1 MRGKSDTCLEG
12 EEININI
19 FWNVPVDVC
28 GEEGLSEI
36 VGEREDREMIG
47 IHTETAGHTSDR
59 VKGEKWCTCLHGS
72 LRVKRQWNGLRREE
86 RYCPT
91 HLEELRSS
99 SRTWSHYGVE
109 KEEREIHILK
119 AKEDESSEEA
129 NQTCRDDMRDK
140 DQCGDNLIVIDEAV
154 DEGNGPNQNVH
165 QDIAKTLEE
174 DDREGKMN
182 TV

>member
-140 DQCGDNLIVIDEAV
+140 DQCGDNLIIIDEAV

-165 QDIAKTLEE
+165 QDIAKTL
-174 DDREGKMN
+174 GGG
-182 TV
+182 